1 MEVLN
6 VDLMDMLIPLAF
18 ITAGIILGLIIEIV
32 VMKVALKY
40 AKTTAWEVDE
50 IIVLSFKGIILLYT
64 YLLGIYL
71 ATLFMSELSDSVR
84 GLINNILLSIV
95 VLVTAH
101 VFSKII
107 VGFTRRETSRIRG
120 VPASTTIISL
130 LPRLLL
136 YLAAAM
142 IVLNVFG
149 ITILPFIAAF
159 GIIGLALALAVQETL
174 ANLFAGFQIIASKK
188 IKPGQYIK
196 LDSGEQ
202 GIIKDISW
210 RNTSIH
216 HSSNYMII
224 VPNSKLAGSVVENY
238 DVPVQEIGFVV
249 YLEVSY
255 YTDLDRLEKVL
266 LEEAT
271 KIQKTVEGG
280 LRTYEPIVRYYEF
293 GDASV
298 KVKVIMRG
306 VEYSSKNLMTH
317 EFIKN
322 IHKRFEKEGFE
333 MNTPEQ
339 LINLKKV
346 GGQQKAEA

>member
-1 MEVLN
+1 MEVMN
-6 VDLMDMLIPLAF
+6 VDLMDLVVPLAL
-18 ITAGIILGLIIEIV
+18 IAGGIV
-32 VMKVALKY
+32 VGLVFELILMKVALKY

-50 IIVLSFKGIILLYT
+50 IVVLSFKGIILLYT

-71 ATLFMSELSDSVR
+71 GTLFMEDLSSSAQELV
-84 GLINNILLSIV
+84 NNILLSIV

-107 VGFTRRETSRIRG
+107 VGFTMRETSRIRG
-120 VPASTTIISL
+120 VPSSTTIISL

-136 YLAAAM
+136 YLAAVM
-142 IVLNVFG
+142 IILNVFG

-174 ANLFAGFQIIASKK
+174 SNLFAGFQIIASKK

-196 LDSGEQ
+196 LESGEE

-216 HSSNYMII
+216 HSANYMII

-266 LEEAT
+266 IEEAT

-280 LRTYEPIVRYYEF
+280 LRTYEPLMRYYEF

-298 KVKVIMRG
+298 KLKVIMRG
-306 VEYSSKNLMTH
+306 VEYSSKHLMTH

-322 IHKRFEKEGFE
+322 IHKRFAKEGFE
-333 MNTPEQ
+333 MNTPER
-339 LINLKKV
+339 LVNLKKLDD
-346 GGQQKAEA
+346 QKAEA